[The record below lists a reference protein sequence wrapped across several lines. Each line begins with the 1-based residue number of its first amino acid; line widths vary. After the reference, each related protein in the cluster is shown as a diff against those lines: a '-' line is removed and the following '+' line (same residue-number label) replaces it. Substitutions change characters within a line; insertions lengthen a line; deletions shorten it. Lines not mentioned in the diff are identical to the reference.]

1 MLQCCLLLIIV
12 TTKATFSPTQGT
24 HGHKTLLTQ
33 FLLSSQFW
41 VDTASPVSVSSQC
54 HAELN
59 SERLQ
64 ENYSTR
70 TTYCNCCKI
79 RTYLYDEKHS
89 SDASESRGELTLVTI
104 FLLSHVSCL
113 QTVSCYRSTGAMPVP
128 RPVTMII
135 PHYLPHRDKPRVKAE
150 QEAEKREE
158 LVIKHAEMMEMT
170 EDVREEAVMDSDV
183 IIESCEASISVT
195 ESVMERM
202 TRTVTVIQEP
212 EEPEPAPLPEPVK
225 PKKREQT
232 CKKHS
237 RCHCDMLSLE
247 TTGFFDLKV

>member
-1 MLQCCLLLIIV
+1 M
-12 TTKATFSPTQGT
+12 
-24 HGHKTLLTQ
+24 
-33 FLLSSQFW
+33 
-41 VDTASPVSVSSQC
+41 
-54 HAELN
+54 
-59 SERLQ
+59 
-64 ENYSTR
+64 
-70 TTYCNCCKI
+70 
-79 RTYLYDEKHS
+79 
-89 SDASESRGELTLVTI
+89 
-104 FLLSHVSCL
+104 
-113 QTVSCYRSTGAMPVP
+113 P

-170 EDVREEAVMDSDV
+170 EDVREEAVMDSEV

-195 ESVMERM
+195 ESVMERV
-202 TRTVTVIQEP
+202 TRTVTVIQ
-212 EEPEPAPLPEPVK
+212 APLPEPVK